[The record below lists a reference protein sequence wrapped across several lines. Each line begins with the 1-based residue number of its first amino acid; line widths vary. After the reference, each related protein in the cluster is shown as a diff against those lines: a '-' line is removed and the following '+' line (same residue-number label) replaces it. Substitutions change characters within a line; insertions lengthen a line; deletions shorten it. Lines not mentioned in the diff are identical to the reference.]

1 MCSAGASSS
10 AGGSG
15 GHNRRVSG
23 IFISYRR
30 QDAAPYAGRLRSD
43 LAQRYGESSVFLD
56 IADLTPGANWT
67 EQLHQAVDACDLMLV
82 VIGPRWLQATD
93 AEGRRRVD
101 DPEDFI
107 RSEIAAALRLGKR
120 VVPVLVGGASMPPA
134 AELPDEIAGLARRQA
149 GELSDRRW
157 DTDLARMFEW
167 LDRMVTAAAPT
178 AAARP
183 HPVRAAPRSAPVD
196 AAAAPS
202 SFFSRLG
209 QAFDVLLG
217 RAASPAPSPAPAP
230 PPKPVRAAPRPAPS
244 ERSTA
249 MPALSGDHEVFV
261 SYANEDQAL
270 ADQVVAA
277 LERAGPRCW
286 IAHRDI
292 PPGVPSWAEPIVT
305 AIANSRLVLVLLT
318 AHSIP
323 SVEVMREVT
332 LAADEKIPLL
342 PVTLDATPLSPALR
356 YFFVAGHRLDL
367 AQAAPEDQ
375 VLRILPAVQ
384 RQLPQRS

>member
-1 MCSAGASSS
+1 MRSAGASSS
-10 AGGSG
+10 AGGGG

-56 IADLTPGANWT
+56 IADLTPGASWT

-107 RSEIAAALRLGKR
+107 RSEIAAALQLGKR
-120 VVPVLVGGASMPPA
+120 VVPVLVGGASMPPEA
-134 AELPDEIAGLARRQA
+134 QLPDEIAGLARRQA

-157 DTDLARMFEW
+157 DADLARMFEW
-167 LDRMVTAAAPT
+167 LDRMVTAVASP

-183 HPVRAAPRSAPVD
+183 RPAGPAPRSVPRG
-196 AAAAPS
+196 AAAPAP
-202 SFFSRLG
+202 FLTRLG
-209 QAFDVLLG
+209 QAFDLLLG
-217 RAASPAPSPAPAP
+217 RAGAPAAAPAP
-230 PPKPVRAAPRPAPS
+230 TPAPRPAPAKPRPVS
-244 ERSTA
+244 SDRPMV
-249 MPALSGDHEVFV
+249 MPPVADEHEVFV

-277 LERAGPRCW
+277 LEQAGPRCW

-318 AHSIP
+318 SHSIP

-375 VLRILPAVQ
+375 ILRILPAVR
-384 RQLPQRS
+384 RQLPERG